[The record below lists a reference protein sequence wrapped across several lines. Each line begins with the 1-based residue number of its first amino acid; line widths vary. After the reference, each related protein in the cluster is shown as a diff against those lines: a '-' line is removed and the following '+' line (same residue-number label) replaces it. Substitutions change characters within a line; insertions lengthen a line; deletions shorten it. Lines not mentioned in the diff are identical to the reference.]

1 MMSLECKRGK
11 SMNDLGKSIDSM
23 VEQSKAEVKPT
34 IPQKPAAPKPEISE
48 KAAQNPKESPL
59 DSLYKKSKE
68 KNLFFERMLLNDIMD
83 NPDKYNEFDLGNR
96 KYKRNGNA
104 FDMYEDGRHIWTG
117 TYSSAANSVN
127 DYYEKNNPEAKEA
140 EAYYKEAGDIIGK
153 NAIAG
158 KDLLEGVDK
167 DRFEAAKKVLSRN
180 ARGLGNIESQYIDL
194 MNKGWKQQDVEAEL
208 AKRGFSKD
216 DIKNAYG
223 EVRYGER
230 YKDWK
235 GNDNY
240 VDASKYQISKK
251 NPIDV
256 KNANMF
262 KSEEDYK
269 AFITPL
275 IKDRIAEYKK
285 AGMDNKT
292 MLAELNDEFGYKDLI
307 SQALSDFDKTNPNYN
322 PYAHELKKA
331 TNYDDYEKLVD
342 EYYKNLNDA
351 DYRKGLDSNR
361 RKILESAFNDMDFK
375 ENKEGRTI
383 GEFISANDLVN
394 KYPKDEDYIKA
405 VEPFL
410 KEVGDAYHSLDPN
423 RKWTPRDE
431 LTELAHYY
439 RRHPK
444 PVFEKAPELTR
455 EEKIANLKE
464 RFKNEPEKLR
474 LINDLLPLMEE
485 LFK

>member
-1 MMSLECKRGK
+1 
-11 SMNDLGKSIDSM
+11 MNDLGKSIDNM
-23 VEQSKAEVKPT
+23 VKETNPTGQIAKKPT
-34 IPQKPAAPKPEISE
+34 DYKGVETTPYGHVYNFNGGSITDLGEERRKMNPKGFDANKKYGFSYTKGGDELIADTFEEAYKGLGGVLEEPKPAA
-48 KAAQNPKESPL
+48 
-59 DSLYKKSKE
+59 
-68 KNLFFERMLLNDIMD
+68 
-83 NPDKYNEFDLGNR
+83 
-96 KYKRNGNA
+96 KR
-104 FDMYEDGRHIWTG
+104 
-117 TYSSAANSVN
+117 
-127 DYYEKNNPEAKEA
+127 
-140 EAYYKEAGDIIGK
+140 
-153 NAIAG
+153 
-158 KDLLEGVDK
+158 
-167 DRFEAAKKVLSRN
+167 VLSRN

-216 DIKNAYG
+216 DIEDAYG

-240 VDASKYQISKK
+240 VDSSKYQISKK
-251 NPIDV
+251 KPIDV

-269 AFITPL
+269 AFIAPM

-285 AGMDNKT
+285 TGMDNKT

-351 DYRKGLDSNR
+351 DYRKVLDSNR

-375 ENKEGRTI
+375 ENKEGQTI

-410 KEVGDAYHSLDPN
+410 KEVGDAYHSLDPKQ
-423 RKWTPRDE
+423 RWTPRDE

-439 RRHPK
+439 RKYPK
-444 PVFEKAPELTR
+444 PVFEKAPELTK
-455 EEKIANLKE
+455 EEKIAKIKE
-464 RFKNEPEKLR
+464 KYKNNPEALR
-474 LINDLLPLMEE
+474 LIEDILPYFEG
-485 LFK
+485 FDK